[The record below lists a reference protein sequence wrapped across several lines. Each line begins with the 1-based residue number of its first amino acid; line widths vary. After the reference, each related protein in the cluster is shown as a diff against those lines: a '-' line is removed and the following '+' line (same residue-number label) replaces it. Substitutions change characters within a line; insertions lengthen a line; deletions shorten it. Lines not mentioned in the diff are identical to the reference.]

1 MIKIELM
8 LLISLCLCGLFPM
21 PKTCVIKLL
30 VVDVYCVSVLVLY
43 V

>member
-21 PKTCVIKLL
+21 PKTYVIKLL

-43 V
+43 M